1 MTLFIYQ
8 NSQNCSLDFL
18 GVNPLAEGV
27 YIIET
32 MTETALWGGKKNNEL
47 DTRKYPQEI

>member
-18 GVNPLAEGV
+18 GDYPLAEGV

-32 MTETALWGGKKNNEL
+32 MTETALWGEKKINEL